1 MLEEVQHYKILGQEV
16 EQWVIVGVLLTIA
29 FLFRKWGAKIVNRVL
44 YRIVA
49 KKGSAS
55 VEKSKRFNELV
66 GRPMQFLGMMI
77 AFYISFTLLTIPDTL
92 ELFDEKIRLS
102 MYLGVIFKLLIT
114 LAITRIL
121 IKITEF
127 VGELWIEKAEAT
139 ESKLDDQLVPFLK
152 DSIKVLIVIFA
163 ILIVLGMVFKVN
175 VSALIGGLGIG
186 GLAIALAA
194 QESLANLLGSFTIF
208 LDKPFTVGDT
218 IDFNGIVGSVE
229 KVGFRS
235 TRIRTLDKSYV
246 TVPNKSLVGAPLNNI
261 TESTHRR
268 ARFFIGVLYSTPPET
283 LKNIISEIHDVLLR
297 HENTND
303 EPLVRFFEYGES
315 SLNVLVTYL
324 VNTNDYNE
332 YCKVRE
338 DINFKIYEIVLRNGS
353 DFAFPTRTLHLN
365 QESAAPVST
374 KL

>member
-1 MLEEVQHYKILGQEV
+1 MLEEVQHFKILGQEV
-16 EQWVIVGVLLTIA
+16 EQWVIVGVLLTVV

-49 KKGSAS
+49 KKGSATT
-55 VEKSKRFNELV
+55 EKSKRFNELV
-66 GRPMQFLGMMI
+66 GKPMQFLGIMLAI
-77 AFYISFTLLTIPDTL
+77 YACFTLLTIPETL
-92 ELFDEKIRLS
+92 ELFDEKIRVA
-102 MYLGVIFKLLIT
+102 MYIKVVFQLLIT

-121 IKITEF
+121 IKVTEF
-127 VGELWIEKAEAT
+127 VGELWVENAEAT

-152 DSIKVLIVIFA
+152 DAIKVLIVIFA
-163 ILIVLGMVFKVN
+163 LLIVLGMVFKVN

-208 LDKPFTVGDT
+208 LDKPFTVGDI
-218 IDFNGIVGSVE
+218 IDFNGITGTVE

-283 LKNIISEIHDVLLR
+283 LKTIMEEIRQVLLH

-303 EPLVRFFEYGES
+303 EPLVRFFEYGDS

-338 DINFKIYEIVLRNGS
+338 EINFKIYEIVLRNGS
-353 DFAFPTRTLHLN
+353 DFAFPTRTVHVQHN
-365 QESAAPVST
+365 DVGQAAS
-374 KL
+374 

>member
-1 MLEEVQHYKILGQEV
+1 MFEEVQHYKILGQEV
-16 EQWVIVGVLLTIA
+16 EQLVLVGALLTVV
-29 FLFRKWGAKIVNRVL
+29 FLFGKWGAKIVNRVL

-49 KKGSAS
+49 KKGSAT
-55 VEKSKRFNELV
+55 VEKRKRFNELV
-66 GRPMQFLGMMI
+66 GKPMFLLGVMTAI
-77 AFYISFTLLTIPDTL
+77 YVSITLLTLPETL
-92 ELFDEKIRLS
+92 DIFDEKIRMA
-102 MYLGVIFKLLIT
+102 MYLGVVVKLLII

-121 IKITEF
+121 IKMTEF
-127 VGELWIEKAEAT
+127 VGELWQEKAAAT

-152 DSIKVLIVIFA
+152 DAIKVLIIIFSL
-163 ILIVLGMVFKVN
+163 LIVLGMVFEVN

-218 IDFNGIVGSVE
+218 IDFNGIVGTVE

-235 TRIRTLDKSYV
+235 TRLRTLDKSYV
-246 TVPNKSLVGAPLNNI
+246 TVPNKSLVGEPLNNI

-268 ARFFIGVLYSTPPET
+268 ARFFVGVLYSTPPAV
-283 LKNIISEIHDVLLR
+283 LKNIMAEIHDVLLR

-303 EPLVRFFEYGES
+303 EPMVRFFEFGES

-324 VNTNDYNE
+324 VNTNDYNL
-332 YCKVRE
+332 YAKVRE
-338 DINFKIYEIVLRNGS
+338 EINFKIYEIVLNNGS
-353 DFAFPTRTLHLN
+353 DFAFPTQTQHLLKEN
-365 QESAAPVST
+365 ITPMKEA
-374 KL
+374 K

>member
-16 EQWVIVGVLLTIA
+16 EQLVIVGVLLALA
-29 FLFRKWGAKIVNRVL
+29 FLFRKWGAKLVNRIL

-49 KKGSAS
+49 KKGSAT

-66 GRPMQFLGMMI
+66 GQPMQFLGIMV
-77 AFYISFTLLTIPDTL
+77 AVYISFTLLTIPDTL

-102 MYLGVIFKLLIT
+102 MYLGMAFKLLIT
-114 LAITRIL
+114 LAVTRIL

-127 VGELWIEKAEAT
+127 VGELWTEKAEAT
-139 ESKLDDQLVPFLK
+139 ASKLDDQLVPFLK

-163 ILIVLGMVFKVN
+163 LLIVLGMVFKVN

-218 IDFNGIVGSVE
+218 IDFNGIVGNVE

-268 ARFFIGVLYSTPPET
+268 ARFFIGLLYSTPPET
-283 LKNIISEIHDVLLR
+283 LKNIMAEIHDVLLR

-303 EPLVRFFEYGES
+303 EPLVRFFEYGDS

-324 VNTNDYNE
+324 VNTNNYNE

-338 DINFKIYEIVLRNGS
+338 EINFKIYEIVLRNGS
-353 DFAFPTRTLHLN
+353 DFAFPTRTLHVK
-365 QESAAPVST
+365 QEGTTS
-374 KL
+374 